1 MLERIKSWLQTITD
15 RAQVLLADGDAVM
28 RDLLVT
34 ELQRDGHE
42 VTPFQDGRALLAHI
56 ETALRSEDLAL
67 PDLILSDVRMPGVDG
82 LDLLK
87 AIRKADAD
95 VPVVLITAFGDR
107 EAHARAFELGAVMID
122 KPFAMDALRATV
134 RCLVW

>member
-1 MLERIKSWLQTITD
+1 MVERIKAWLQTLTD
-15 RAQVLLADGDAVM
+15 RAQVLLAGDDAAT
-28 RDLLVT
+28 RDQLVT
-34 ELQRDGHE
+34 ELQRDGHA
-42 VTPFQDGRALLAHI
+42 VTPFQDGRALLAYLESAMLS
-56 ETALRSEDLAL
+56 ETLAL
-67 PDLILSDVRMPGVDG
+67 PDIIVSDVRTPGPGG
-82 LDLLK
+82 LDILK
-87 AIRKADAD
+87 AIRKTDVD